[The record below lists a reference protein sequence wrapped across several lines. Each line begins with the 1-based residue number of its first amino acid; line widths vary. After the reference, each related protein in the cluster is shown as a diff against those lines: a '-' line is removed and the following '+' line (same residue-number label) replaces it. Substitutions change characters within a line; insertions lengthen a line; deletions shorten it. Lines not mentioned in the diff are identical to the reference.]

1 MTIARIGHTATL
13 LGNNDVL
20 VVGGY
25 GLGGGLSS
33 TELYHPAT
41 ALWRSAGD
49 LSVPL
54 TGHTA
59 TLLLNGPSTGNV
71 LVAGGYDGNRI
82 TASAQIYDSGTGTWS
97 VAANMS
103 GPRSH
108 HSTTRLLDGDGLVLI
123 VGGRDLNGVPM
134 ASAELYNS
142 TLNQWNPAGIMLVA
156 RTGHATTLLPTG
168 QVLVTGGWNSTGP
181 IDTAEL
187 FYPNTDQWS
196 LTGNMNVART
206 GHSATS
212 LGNGDVLVAGGY
224 GNGGVQASAEIYHLD
239 QTTGQGGWVNANNLH
254 VPRAGHT
261 ATLLSSGR
269 VFVAGG
275 EADDGMLTSSEQYD
289 ATTGQWT
296 LMGSLDVPR
305 SFHTATLLQD
315 GSLLVTGG
323 TLLRSDRVSAERVAP
338 GVQAILEWGPPSDPT
353 VLGHKVYYGTTSKS
367 YQGLAIVDREV
378 KYTFGNLTRGTTYYF
393 AVTSF
398 SGTGESCSSNEVSKL
413 IP

>member
-13 LGNNDVL
+13 LGNHDVL

-25 GLGGGLSS
+25 GVGGGLSS

-41 ALWRSAGD
+41 ALWSHAGD
-49 LSVPL
+49 LSVPR

-59 TLLLNGPSTGNV
+59 TLLLNGDV
-71 LVAGGYDGNRI
+71 LVAGGYDSIGI
-82 TASAQIYDSGTGTWS
+82 TASAQIYDSGTGTWR

-108 HSTTRLLDGDGLVLI
+108 HSTTRLLDGDGSVLI

-134 ASAELYNS
+134 ASAELYNP
-142 TLNQWNPAGIMLVA
+142 TLNQWNPAGVMLVA

-168 QVLVTGGWNSTGP
+168 QVLVTGGWDRTGL
-181 IDTAEL
+181 IGTAEL
-187 FYPNTDQWS
+187 FDPNTGQWS
-196 LTGNMNVART
+196 LTGNLKVART
-206 GHSATS
+206 GHSATL

-224 GNGGVQASAEIYHLD
+224 GNGGVQASAEIYHLN

-254 VPRAGHT
+254 VPRAGHS
-261 ATLLSSGR
+261 ATLLSSST

-275 EADDGMLTSSEQYD
+275 EADDGMLTSSELYD

-296 LMGSLDVPR
+296 LMGSLGVPR

-338 GVQAILEWGPPSDPT
+338 SVQAILEWDRPSDPT

-378 KYTFGNLTRGTTYYF
+378 TYTFGNLTRGTTYYF

-398 SGTGESCSSNEVSKL
+398 NGTGESCSSNEVSKL